1 MSTGA
6 EEASKIK
13 SINTT
18 VIVLIDGTV
27 SGKQAVIV
35 PNLKVTF
42 EGVESS
48 LQSDLR
54 L

>member
-27 SGKQAVIV
+27 SSKQAVIV